1 MARLCPSMPYETIA
15 EPGCNMAFHEHVAY
29 TVGMSLGFP
38 LSLGVSLVCMV
49 HTLSPQIV
57 YAWGFAALYP
67 TDPMM
72 VTTCSPPYGGRH
84 GGRLPVAAVSEPY
97 GMGVSRV

>member
-1 MARLCPSMPYETIA
+1 MARLCSSMPYETIA

-38 LSLGVSLVCMV
+38 LSLCVSLVCMV
-49 HTLSPQIV
+49 HTLWPHIV
-57 YAWGFAALYP
+57 FAWGFAAFYP

-72 VTTCSPPYGGRH
+72 VTLLTALRWTAWRPLARGSSVCTLWH
-84 GGRLPVAAVSEPY
+84 GC
-97 GMGVSRV
+97 